1 MNEALFFNGMAMIE
15 KIFWQGLLQYQI
27 INPQIRWS
35 QLFGTLEEHAER
47 LGIVDYSVSQTSL
60 EQVSIVKEISL

>member
-1 MNEALFFNGMAMIE
+1 MNETFFFIYMTLIE
-15 KIFWQGLLQYQI
+15 NSFQQGLLQYQI